1 MSPETLASQSS
12 PSDDDGSQ
20 SGRSA
25 TTRWPHE
32 NDTLYYTKSMYLTYQ
47 YLFIYNVSILRIGNV
62 AMASQ
67 NCERIVVRDQNG
79 NLKVT
84 WERPILGDLTMKNES
99 GRTILEKTGLFGG
112 KTIYLVSDR
121 DSVEADIQ

>member
-1 MSPETLASQSS
+1 
-12 PSDDDGSQ
+12 
-20 SGRSA
+20 
-25 TTRWPHE
+25 
-32 NDTLYYTKSMYLTYQ
+32 
-47 YLFIYNVSILRIGNV
+47 
-62 AMASQ
+62 MASQ
-67 NCERIVVRDQNG
+67 NCERIVVRDQHG

-84 WERPILGDLTMKNES
+84 WERPVLGDLTMKNES